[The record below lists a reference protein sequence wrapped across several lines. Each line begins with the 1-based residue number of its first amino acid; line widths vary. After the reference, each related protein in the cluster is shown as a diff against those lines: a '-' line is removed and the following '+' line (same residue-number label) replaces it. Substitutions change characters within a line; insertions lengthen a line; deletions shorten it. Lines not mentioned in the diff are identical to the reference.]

1 MRIGKREASATL
13 VRSDILG
20 NALISLLIFDEGI
33 WSIMDSILMA
43 VKKKKKNSNTDKKPM
58 ANIYKTIFLST
69 NTFSR

>member
-13 VRSDILG
+13 VRSDIPG

-43 VKKKKKNSNTDKKPM
+43 VKKENNSNTDKTPM

>member
-1 MRIGKREASATL
+1 MRTGKREASATL

-43 VKKKKKNSNTDKKPM
+43 VKKENNSNTDKTPM

>member
-13 VRSDILG
+13 VRSDIPG

-43 VKKKKKNSNTDKKPM
+43 VKKKNNSNTDKTPM

>member
-13 VRSDILG
+13 VRSDIPG

-43 VKKKKKNSNTDKKPM
+43 VKKENNNNTDKKPM

>member
-1 MRIGKREASATL
+1 MRTGKREASATL

-43 VKKKKKNSNTDKKPM
+43 VKKENNSNTDKKPT